1 MLDIRTLANY
11 ILKENMPLQKLH
23 ILCYLAQVSWAGE
36 FGEKLFASQI
46 CAGPYNC
53 PIVEDITRMF
63 PQYKDITAIVGAQE
77 TPKHV
82 PEPEKDFLEYF
93 FLPVF
98 FDQSVEDLKSLVASA
113 SPFAAARAGLADNDP
128 VLVPINEELVQI
140 YGFINALERV
150 RAEDEE
156 SGSPREGLYAV
167 PACFTRN
174 DLTGQ
179 YEVDLPQ
186 YPDIHEKGGTIAD
199 AMKNAQDAV
208 LSYLLKQ
215 ESPDFPK
222 KDAPLPKCSSG
233 SLALYLPVDLLATQ
247 IKLFTS
253 LEEEMFYTVS
263 EENRNSREEYCSSS
277 CSGSSAKTTLN

>member
-1 MLDIRTLANY
+1 MLDIRTLANF

-23 ILCYLAQVSWAGE
+23 LLCYLAQVSWAGE
-36 FGEKLFASQI
+36 FGEKLFASKI
-46 CAGPYNC
+46 YAGPYEC
-53 PIVEDITRMF
+53 PVVEDIARMF

-82 PEPEKDFLEYF
+82 PKPEKDFLEYF

-98 FDQSVEDLKSLVASA
+98 FDLPVEDLKSLVASA
-113 SPFAAARAGLADNDP
+113 SPFAAARAGLTDNDP
-128 VLVPINEELVQI
+128 VLIPVDEVLLQV
-140 YGFINALERV
+140 YGVVNFLERM

-167 PACFTRN
+167 PACFTKN
-174 DLTGQ
+174 NLTGQ

-208 LSYLLKQ
+208 LSYLLTQ

-222 KDAPLPKCSSG
+222 NDAPLPKCSSD
-233 SLALYLPVDLLATQ
+233 SLALYIPVDLLATQ

-253 LEEEMFYTVS
+253 LEEELFYTVS
-263 EENRNSREEYCSSS
+263 EENRNSREEYYSSS
-277 CSGSSAKTTLN
+277 CSGSSAKITLN